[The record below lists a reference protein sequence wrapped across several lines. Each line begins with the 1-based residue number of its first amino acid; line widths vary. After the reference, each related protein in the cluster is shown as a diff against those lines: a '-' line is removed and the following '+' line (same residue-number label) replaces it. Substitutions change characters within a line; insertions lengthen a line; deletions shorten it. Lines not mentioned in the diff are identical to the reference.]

1 MIVLFLSKMHYFSF
15 CLCRNYRNLKLL
27 HTQSCSQV
35 LSFRGANIHV
45 YLGAQ
50 DFCFYYMF
58 KTFFLDPTKFGIAQK
73 NFGGGIAPDPV
84 HTPSK
89 I

>member
-1 MIVLFLSKMHYFSF
+1 
-15 CLCRNYRNLKLL
+15 
-27 HTQSCSQV
+27 
-35 LSFRGANIHV
+35 
-45 YLGAQ
+45 
-50 DFCFYYMF
+50 MF

-89 I
+89 IWTPFMW